1 MVGVRAAPGHV
12 SGTGTEELV
21 ICLLLGMS
29 PKIQGN
35 RATTS
40 AYVKVR
46 ETYFTDQDPS
56 EPSLKSR
63 LEQETGF

>member
-29 PKIQGN
+29 PRTQGN
-35 RATTS
+35 
-40 AYVKVR
+40 
-46 ETYFTDQDPS
+46 
-56 EPSLKSR
+56 
-63 LEQETGF
+63 QELLLLLT